1 MSKILV
7 LSNGHGEDLSGS
19 LIAKQFVKSGYS
31 VNALPIVGKGNYYE
45 KEKIRI
51 IGKTKEFSTGGIGYN
66 SFKGRLSEIFGGE
79 IFYLIKKLYLTY
91 KLRKEYDYFFVVG
104 DIVPIFFAWICKK
117 DFFTYLVAYSSH
129 YEGKLKLPWP
139 SKFFLLS
146 QKSKKIYT
154 RDYLTANDLTL
165 QLKKK
170 VSFLGNPFMDKFF
183 PRNKELK
190 KAEFSIGL
198 FPGSRFPETLDNFV
212 LILEVL
218 EALSDLRYFHKI
230 KFNFAIVNDLTSLK
244 IKEIFQKRGWLKFEK
259 IKDNNFLKFQYKF
272 LEVNIYWNNFDN
284 MYWNNF
290 DKILLKSSCCIS
302 MAGTAAEQAIGLGK
316 PVIQIEG
323 KGPQFTKTF
332 AEAQRRLLGK
342 YVFCASNYKDK
353 NDQIN
358 QTIKLIIKVIYLI
371 KLNKKF
377 MSSCNKN
384 AKKRLGEN
392 KACLKIVDDVN
403 IVIKND

>member
-1 MSKILV
+1 LFKILI

-31 VNALPIVGKGNYYE
+31 VHALPIVGIGNHYE
-45 KEKIRI
+45 KEKIKI
-51 IGKTKEFSTGGIGYN
+51 IGKTKEFRTGGIGYN
-66 SFKGRLSEIFGGE
+66 SFKGRLTEILGGE
-79 IFYLIKKLYLTY
+79 IFYLLKRLYLTF
-91 KLRKEYDYFFVVG
+91 KIRKKYDYFFVVG
-104 DIVPIFFAWICKK
+104 DIVPVFFAWICNK

-139 SKFFLLS
+139 SKFFLFS
-146 QKSKKIYT
+146 QKAKKIYT
-154 RDYLTANDLTL
+154 RDSLTADDLTL

-183 PRNKELK
+183 SRKKEFK
-190 KAEFSIGL
+190 ESEFSIGL
-198 FPGSRFPETLDNFV
+198 FPGSRFPEVLENFV

-218 EALSDLRYFHKI
+218 EALSDLRYFQKI
-230 KFNFAIVNDLTSLK
+230 EFNFAIVSALTSLK
-244 IKEIFQKRGWLKFEK
+244 IKDIFQNRKWFCLEK
-259 IKDNNFLKFQYKF
+259 TKDKNLLKFQYKS
-272 LEVNIYWNNFDN
+272 LVVNIYWD
-284 MYWNNF
+284 NF
-290 DKILLKSSCCIS
+290 DKILLKSKCCIS

-323 KGPQFTKTF
+323 KGPQFTKSF

-342 YVFCASNYKDK
+342 YVFCASDYKDK
-353 NDQIN
+353 NDQID
-358 QTIKLIIKVIYLI
+358 QTIKLIIEVIYLI

-377 MSSCNKN
+377 LNSCNEN
-384 AKKRLGEN
+384 AKKRLGAN
-392 KACLKIVDDVN
+392 KACTKMINDMN

>member
-1 MSKILV
+1 MSRILL

-19 LIAKQFVKSGYS
+19 LIAKKLVNRGYS
-31 VNALPIVGKGNYYE
+31 VDALPIVGKGIHYE
-45 KEKIRI
+45 KENIKI
-51 IGKTKEFSTGGIGYN
+51 IGKTRQFSTGGIGYN
-66 SFKGRLSEIFGGE
+66 SFKGRLTEIFGGE
-79 IFYLIKKLYLTY
+79 IIYLLKRLYLTY
-91 KLRKEYDYFFVVG
+91 KIRKKYSYFFIVG
-104 DIVPIFFAWICKK
+104 DIVPICFAWVCNK

-146 QKSKKIYT
+146 KKAKKIYT
-154 RDYLTANDLTL
+154 RDSLTANDLTL

-183 PRNKELK
+183 FRDKDLK
-190 KAEFSIGL
+190 KSEFSIGL
-198 FPGSRFPETLDNFV
+198 FPGSRFPEILDNFI

-218 EALSDLRYFHKI
+218 EAISDFKYFQKI
-230 KFNFAIVNDLTSLK
+230 EFNFAIVNALSSSK
-244 IKEIFQKRGWLKFEK
+244 IREIFKNRKWVYLEK
-259 IKDNNFLKFQYKF
+259 INDKNLLNFQYKS
-272 LEVNIYWNNFDN
+272 LKVNLYWNTFDE
-284 MYWNNF
+284 
-290 DKILLKSSCCIS
+290 ILLKSRCCIS

-323 KGPQFTKTF
+323 KGPQFTKSF

-342 YVFCASNYKDK
+342 YVFCATNYKNK

-358 QTIKLIIKVIYLI
+358 QTIHLIIKVIYQI

-377 MSSCNKN
+377 LISCNEN
-384 AKKRLGEN
+384 AKQRLGGN
-392 KACLKIVDDVN
+392 KACLNMVDDMN
-403 IVIKND
+403 FVIKND

>member
-1 MSKILV
+1 MSRILL

-19 LIAKQFVKSGYS
+19 LIAKQLVNSGYS
-31 VNALPIVGKGNYYE
+31 VEALPIVGKGIHYE
-45 KEKIRI
+45 KEKIKI
-51 IGKTKEFSTGGIGYN
+51 IGKTKEFTTGGIGYN
-66 SFKGRLSEIFGGE
+66 SFKGRLNEIFGGE
-79 IFYLIKKLYLTY
+79 IIYVLKRLYLTY
-91 KLRKEYDYFFVVG
+91 KIRKKYNYFFVVG
-104 DIVPIFFAWICKK
+104 DIVPVFFAWVCKK

-139 SKFFLLS
+139 SKFFLIS
-146 QKSKKIYT
+146 KKAKKIYT
-154 RDYLTANDLTL
+154 RDFLTANDLTS

-183 PRNKELK
+183 FRDKELK
-190 KAEFSIGL
+190 KSDFSIGL
-198 FPGSRFPETLDNFV
+198 FPGSRFPEILNNFV

-218 EALSDLRYFHKI
+218 EALSDFSYFQKI
-230 KFNFAIVNDLTSLK
+230 EFNFAIVNALSSSK
-244 IKEIFQKRGWLKFEK
+244 IREIFENRKWVYLEK
-259 IKDNNFLKFQYKF
+259 INEKNLLKFQYKS
-272 LEVNIYWNNFDN
+272 LTVNLYWNTFDE
-284 MYWNNF
+284 
-290 DKILLKSSCCIS
+290 ILLKSRLCIS

-323 KGPQFTKTF
+323 KGPQFTKSF

-342 YVFCASNYKDK
+342 YVFCASNYKNK

-358 QTIKLIIKVIYLI
+358 QTIRLIIQVIYLI

-377 MSSCNKN
+377 LISCHEN

-392 KACLKIVDDVN
+392 NACIKMVDDMNFVM
-403 IVIKND
+403 KYD

>member
-1 MSKILV
+1 LFKILI

-19 LIAKQFVKSGYS
+19 LIAKHFVKSGYS
-31 VNALPIVGKGNYYE
+31 VHALPIVGMGNHYK
-45 KEKIRI
+45 KENIKI

-66 SFKGRLSEIFGGE
+66 SFKGRLTEIFGGE
-79 IFYLIKKLYLTY
+79 IFYFLKRLYLAY
-91 KLRKEYDYFFVVG
+91 KLRKRYDYFFVVG
-104 DIVPIFFAWICKK
+104 DIVPVFFAWICKK
-117 DFFTYLVAYSSH
+117 EFFTYLVAYSSH

-146 QKSKKIYT
+146 KKAIKIYT
-154 RDYLTANDLTL
+154 RDSLTANDLTL

-183 PRNKELK
+183 PININKELK
-190 KAEFSIGL
+190 KSKFSIGL
-198 FPGSRFPETLDNFV
+198 FPGSRFPEILDNFV

-218 EALSDLRYFHKI
+218 EALSDLRYFQKI
-230 KFNFAIVNDLTSLK
+230 EFNFAIVNALSSSK
-244 IKEIFQKRGWLKFEK
+244 IKEIFLTRKWVYLEK
-259 IKDNNFLKFQYKF
+259 IKDKFLLKFKYKS
-272 LEVNIYWNNFDN
+272 LVVNIYWHNFDQ
-284 MYWNNF
+284 
-290 DKILLKSSCCIS
+290 ILLKSKCCIS
-302 MAGTAAEQAIGLGK
+302 MAGTASEQAIGLGK

-323 KGPQFTKTF
+323 KGPQFTKSF

-377 MSSCNKN
+377 MISCNEN
-384 AKKRLGEN
+384 GKKRLGEN
-392 KACLKIVDDVN
+392 KACL
-403 IVIKND
+403 

>member
-1 MSKILV
+1 MSKILI

-31 VNALPIVGKGNYYE
+31 VNALPIVGNGYHYE
-45 KEKIRI
+45 KEKIKI

-66 SFKGRLSEIFGGE
+66 SLKGRLTEIFGGE
-79 IFYLIKKLYLTY
+79 ILYLLKKLYLIF
-91 KLRKEYDYFFVVG
+91 KIRKKYDYFLVVG
-104 DIVPIFFAWICKK
+104 DIVPVFFAWISKK

-146 QKSKKIYT
+146 QNAKRIYT
-154 RDYLTANDLTL
+154 RDSLTASDLTT

-183 PRNKELK
+183 SKNKELNK
-190 KAEFSIGL
+190 SEFSIGL
-198 FPGSRFPETLDNFV
+198 FPGSRFPEILDNFV
-212 LILEVL
+212 LILELL
-218 EALSDLRYFHKI
+218 EALSDLSYFQKI
-230 KFNFAIVNDLTSLK
+230 QFNFAIVNALSSSK
-244 IKEIFQKRGWLKFEK
+244 IKEVFKNRKWLNLENTKENYQLRFK
-259 IKDNNFLKFQYKF
+259 YNS
-272 LEVNIYWNNFDN
+272 LEVNTYWNHFDQ
-284 MYWNNF
+284 
-290 DKILLKSSCCIS
+290 ILVKSRCCIS

-342 YVFCASNYKDK
+342 YVFCANNYKDK

-358 QTIKLIIKVIYLI
+358 QTIELVIKVIYLI
-371 KLNKKF
+371 KLNHKF
-377 MSSCNKN
+377 MISCNDN
-384 AKKRLGEN
+384 AKKRLGQN
-392 KACLKIVDDVN
+392 KACLRMVDDMN
-403 IVIKND
+403 IVIKNDQGK

>member
-1 MSKILV
+1 MSRILL

-19 LIAKQFVKSGYS
+19 LIAKELVNSGYS
-31 VNALPIVGKGNYYE
+31 VDALPIVGKGIHYE
-45 KEKIRI
+45 KEKIKI
-51 IGKTKEFSTGGIGYN
+51 IGKTREFRTGGIGYN
-66 SFKGRLSEIFGGE
+66 SFKGRLTEIFCGE
-79 IFYLIKKLYLTY
+79 IIYLIKRLYLTY
-91 KLRKEYDYFFVVG
+91 KIRKKYNYFFIVG
-104 DIVPIFFAWICKK
+104 DIVPIFFAWACKK

-139 SKFFLLS
+139 SKYFLLS
-146 QKSKKIYT
+146 KNAKKIYV
-154 RDYLTANDLTL
+154 RDFLTANDLTL

-183 PRNKELK
+183 FRDKELNK
-190 KAEFSIGL
+190 SDFSIGL
-198 FPGSRFPETLDNFV
+198 FPGSRFPEILDNFI

-218 EALSDLRYFHKI
+218 EAISDFKYFQKI
-230 KFNFAIVNDLTSLK
+230 EFNFAIVNALSSSK
-244 IKEIFQKRGWLKFEK
+244 IKEIFQKRGWLKIEN
-259 IKDNNFLKFQYKF
+259 IKDNNLLKFQYKF
-272 LEVNIYWNNFDN
+272 LEVNIYWNNFD
-284 MYWNNF
+284 
-290 DKILLKSSCCIS
+290 KILLKSRCCIS

-358 QTIKLIIKVIYLI
+358 QTIKLIIKIIYLI
-371 KLNKKF
+371 QLNKKF
-377 MSSCNKN
+377 MISCNEN

-392 KACLKIVDDVN
+392 KACLKMVDDMN

>member
-1 MSKILV
+1 MFKILI

-31 VNALPIVGKGNYYE
+31 VHALPIVGIGNHYK
-45 KEKIRI
+45 KEKIKI

-66 SFKGRLSEIFGGE
+66 SLKGRLTEIFGGE
-79 IFYLIKKLYLTY
+79 IFYLLKKLYLTF
-91 KLRKEYDYFFVVG
+91 KIRKKYDYFFVVG
-104 DIVPIFFAWICKK
+104 DIVPVFFAWVCKK

-139 SKFFLLS
+139 SKFFLIS
-146 QKSKKIYT
+146 KRAKKIYT
-154 RDYLTANDLTL
+154 RDSLTANDLTK

-183 PRNKELK
+183 SRNKELNK
-190 KAEFSIGL
+190 SEFSIGL
-198 FPGSRFPETLDNFV
+198 FPGSRFPEVLDNFV

-218 EALSDLRYFHKI
+218 EVLSDLRYFQKI
-230 KFNFAIVNDLTSLK
+230 EFNFAIVNALSSSK
-244 IKEIFQKRGWLKFEK
+244 IKEIFQNRRWLNIENTKEKYLLRFKFK
-259 IKDNNFLKFQYKF
+259 SI
-272 LEVNIYWNNFDN
+272 EVNTYWNNFE
-284 MYWNNF
+284 
-290 DKILLKSSCCIS
+290 KILLESKCCIS
-302 MAGTAAEQAIGLGK
+302 MAGTAAEQAIGLAK

-342 YVFCASNYKDK
+342 YVFCASDYKDK

-358 QTIKLIIKVIYLI
+358 QTIKLVIKAIYLI
-371 KLNKKF
+371 KLNQQF
-377 MSSCNKN
+377 MISCNDN

-392 KACLKIVDDVN
+392 KACLRMVDDMN